1 MNKFKGENKMKLTL
15 KEIVEQGRI
24 DELVA
29 KAESGDA
36 NAQVMV
42 GDLYFFPFRGIEN
55 MDCDIARQWYQKAT
69 DQNYPRGIERLA
81 FVYELGY
88 GKDGKIIF
96 HSDKEKARELYEK
109 AAAIGSVSAKER
121 LEKIMAREAQSNID
135 EKGE

>member
-1 MNKFKGENKMKLTL
+1 MKLTL
-15 KEIVEQGRI
+15 REIVDQGRI

-42 GDLYFFPFRGIEN
+42 GDLYFYPIRGIEN
-55 MDCDIARQWYQKAT
+55 TDCDIARQWYQKAAN
-69 DQNYPRGIERLA
+69 QNHPRGIEQLA
-81 FVYELGY
+81 FVYQLGY
-88 GKDGKIIF
+88 SKDGKIIL

-109 AAAIGSVSAKER
+109 AAALGSVSAKER
-121 LEKIMAREAQSNID
+121 LENLMARETQSNSD